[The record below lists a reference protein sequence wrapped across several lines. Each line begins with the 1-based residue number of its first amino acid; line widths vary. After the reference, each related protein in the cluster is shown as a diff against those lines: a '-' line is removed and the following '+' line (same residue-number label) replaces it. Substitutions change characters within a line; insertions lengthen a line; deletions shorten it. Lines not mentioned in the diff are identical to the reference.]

1 MTRLSGHLGIIAVGK
16 LKEKHWRVAQ
26 DEYVQRLNRYTS
38 AKIIEVKD
46 VAGRSIPDGVGMQKE
61 GGQLLS
67 SASAYQRKIL
77 LSPTGKLMRSEG
89 LARLL
94 RKEVQE
100 YGRIAFLIGGPMGF
114 SPEVVAQADMQ
125 ISLSPLTFT
134 HEMARVLLLEQ
145 LYRAC
150 TILAG
155 EKYHK

>member
-1 MTRLSGHLGIIAVGK
+1 MAKLSGHLGIIAVGK
-16 LKEKHWRVAQ
+16 IKEKHWRSAQ
-26 DEYVQRLNRYTS
+26 AEYLKRLGRYTTP
-38 AKIIEVKD
+38 KVIEVKD
-46 VAGRSIPDGVGMQKE
+46 VVGRSVPDDVAMQKE
-61 GGQLLS
+61 GEQLLQ
-67 SASAYQRKIL
+67 SASSYHRRIL
-77 LSPTGKLMRSEG
+77 LTPTGKLMTSEA

-94 RKEVQE
+94 RREVQE
-100 YGRIAFLIGGPMGF
+100 YGRIAFLIGGPIGF
-114 SPEVVAQADMQ
+114 SPEVISQANAE